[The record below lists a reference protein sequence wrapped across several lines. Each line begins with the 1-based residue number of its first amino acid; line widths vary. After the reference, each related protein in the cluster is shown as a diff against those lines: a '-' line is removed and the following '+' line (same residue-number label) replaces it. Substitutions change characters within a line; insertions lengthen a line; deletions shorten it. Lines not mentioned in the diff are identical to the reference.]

1 MRQQFHDTTL
11 SCVSLPRRFPCSCE
25 TVFFVMSRLVSFC
38 YFRTHQTIPEHPQS
52 LPIAFQEPKE
62 APQSYTFHILGH
74 LDCPCC
80 FDVVHF
86 CLFACPFVCPSAC
99 CFLAC
104 PSGWHSVCLSVLS
117 ISLCLSA
124 SLCLC
129 LSVPVLCSCFWL
141 LYVSVCLSLSLS
153 LSALS
158 FDVDMK
164 VLGSAANAKRN

>member
-1 MRQQFHDTTL
+1 MRQQFHDSTL
-11 SCVSLPRRFPCSCE
+11 SCFSLPRRFPCSCE

-104 PSGWHSVCLSVLS
+104 PSGWQSVCLFVLS

-124 SLCLC
+124 SLSPSLSSVLASGFCMCLSACLC
-129 LSVPVLCSCFWL
+129 LCLCLCP
-141 LYVSVCLSLSLS
+141 CLH
-153 LSALS
+153 
-158 FDVDMK
+158 
-164 VLGSAANAKRN
+164 